1 LGSPTELREGKK
13 RMAFE
18 KIGRYEVRG
27 EIGRG
32 GMATVFQAYDPRFER
47 DVAIKVL
54 PSEFTH
60 DAQFRTRFE
69 REAKT
74 IALLEHPAIVPV
86 YDFGEE
92 EGQPYIVMR
101 YMSGGSL
108 AERLKGPMAANE
120 VVQLFSRLA
129 PALDAAHA
137 RGIIHRDLKPGN
149 ILFDQYGNSFL
160 SDFGIARMA
169 QNPSAATLT
178 GGNILGTP
186 AYMSPEQIQG
196 DKELDGRSDIYAMGV
211 ILYQLLTGSAPYQA
225 TTPARVMMMHILE
238 PVPQILQNRP
248 DLPETVQEVL
258 AKAMAK
264 EPDDRYPTNNAM
276 AEDISSALH
285 GFGSSPALRDIS
297 DDKTMIGPAKTALG
311 ATRQVPGKTVV
322 APARTVVA
330 PGKASSTP
338 GKRPGEA
345 VVDEAA
351 ALPKK
356 GSFPIWLM
364 AVIGVVLL
372 AIVGA
377 AVLGGGLLLGG
388 GSKET
393 PTQEVAIVATTVP
406 TNTQPVPTNTVPV
419 PTETTAP
426 VVVPTEPPTNTPE
439 PSATPEPTA
448 TEVPKAPV
456 IGGADKIAF
465 INRNDIWVANVD
477 GSELEQITSDG
488 AKKTEIQWLPDG
500 SGLVYIKGKCIEIVE
515 YPSSKVTLITCF
527 STAIALDAFTISPDG
542 KQVAISINQEYM
554 FVVPFDIEKLSQ
566 AKTRDGLKPLG
577 TCPILSPY
585 GPLIIKSIRW
595 SKDGQRIAFVFA
607 APVAGRRED
616 TIRVI
621 NNSRC
626 YTEEPPRA
634 VREFPSTFFTMKG
647 WNSNAVINHFGY
659 DGVNLFVMNGYFRNG
674 GFGDLYLFNTE
685 LYRVDKEV
693 NPIDKKC
700 CYRDAEFSPDGQYL
714 VFAFQD
720 TTSENKIQLYMVPV
734 GTLNT
739 GERYTPIP
747 LPDDFFPNRDD
758 SPQPV
763 LRQAKP

>member
-1 LGSPTELREGKK
+1 MS
-13 RMAFE
+13 FE

-47 DVAIKVL
+47 EVAIKVL
-54 PSEFTH
+54 PREFTH

-108 AERLKGPMAANE
+108 SERLNKGPMPANE
-120 VVQLFSRLA
+120 VIDLYNRLA

-137 RGIIHRDLKPGN
+137 RGIIHRDMKPGN
-149 ILFDQYGNSFL
+149 ILYDQYGNSYL

-169 QNPSAATLT
+169 HSPSAATLT

-186 AYMSPEQIQG
+186 AYMSPEQVQG

-248 DLPETVQEVL
+248 DLPEGIQEVL

-264 EPDDRYPTNNAM
+264 EPDDRYSNSTEM
-276 AEDISSALH
+276 AADISNALK
-285 GFGSSPALRDIS
+285 GFGASPALRDMS
-297 DDKTMIGPAKTALG
+297 DDKTVIGPGKTQAG
-311 ATRQVPGKTVV
+311 VTRQVPGKTVLT
-322 APARTVVA
+322 PGKTVVS
-330 PGKASSTP
+330 PGKAPPTP
-338 GKRPGEA
+338 AKLPAEAAAEEA
-345 VVDEAA
+345 VVQ
-351 ALPKK
+351 PKK
-356 GSFPIWLM
+356 AGFPIWLG
-364 AVIGVVLL
+364 VIIGIVLL
-372 AIVGA
+372 AVAGGVVFA
-377 AVLGGGLLLGG
+377 GGLLGNL
-388 GSKET
+388 SKPT
-393 PTQEVAIVATTVP
+393 PTQEVAVLPTDIP
-406 TNTQPVPTNTVPV
+406 TNTLPAPTDTSQPVEATVAV
-419 PTETTAP
+419 VAHVETA
-426 VVVPTEPPTNTPE
+426 TNTPE

-465 INRNDIWVANVD
+465 LNKNDIWVANLD
-477 GSELEQITSDG
+477 GTDLVQLTTDG
-488 AKKTEIQWLPDG
+488 TKKNEIQWLPDG
-500 SGLVYIKGKCIEIVE
+500 SGLVYTRGKCIEKVE
-515 YPSSKVTLITCF
+515 YPGSKVTQITCF
-527 STAIALDAFTISPDG
+527 NTAIALDAFTVSPDG

-566 AKTRDGLKPLG
+566 VKTRDGLKPLG
-577 TCPILSPY
+577 TCPTLDPY
-585 GPLIIKSIRW
+585 GPYIIKSIRW
-595 SKDGQRIAFVFA
+595 SNDGKRIAFVFA

-621 NNSRC
+621 NNSQC
-626 YTEEPPRA
+626 YTAEPPRA

-647 WNSNAVINHFGY
+647 WNTNAVINHFGY
-659 DGVNLFVMNGYFRNG
+659 DGVNLFVMNGYVRNG

-685 LYRVDKEV
+685 LYRVDMEV

-714 VFAFQD
+714 LFAFQE
-720 TTSENKIQLYMVPV
+720 TTSENKIQLYLVPV

-739 GERYTPIP
+739 GEKYTPIP

-763 LRQAKP
+763 LRKAKP